1 MYAISR
7 VSQFRNR
14 NVGIF
19 LPEIFVVAFSF
30 RGIIILNSFEAFEVI
45 FLRFLSW
52 RYYIAETVTCKLTY
66 QSLLISSLAM
76 VFSDT
81 DKEDQ
86 AGNNMHLKDTVEVIE
101 ISDSSVRR
109 LIKTKGIKQF
119 KRLKTPYIIYATR
132 ARRVE
137 RANNILEKFSKNNQ
151 MIEGV
156 DFRDES
162 GFSLQIPINI

>member
-1 MYAISR
+1 
-7 VSQFRNR
+7 
-14 NVGIF
+14 
-19 LPEIFVVAFSF
+19 
-30 RGIIILNSFEAFEVI
+30 
-45 FLRFLSW
+45 
-52 RYYIAETVTCKLTY
+52 
-66 QSLLISSLAM
+66 M

-137 RANNILEKFSKNNQ
+137 RANIILEKFSKNNQ

-162 GFSLQIPINI
+162 GFSLQIPKNI